1 MPISKSYR
9 IARQL
14 PVKLAMAVAIA
25 TVAGFA
31 ASVADA
37 HHSYAAQYD
46 SGKPV
51 NLTGVVTSVEWT
63 NPHVYIYVDTTDAKT
78 KKVTNWGFEMGP
90 PHMLQKAGWKRNSLK
105 IGETVVVD
113 GWLARDGTN
122 HGNARR
128 VTRKSTGEVL
138 GAASS
143 NAQTLAGNANAKPPA
158 AGSAP
163 AVPATPA
170 APAR

>member
-1 MPISKSYR
+1 MPVSKSKR
-9 IARQL
+9 FAHLAVLALGLATLFGLGAGIAE
-14 PVKLAMAVAIA
+14 
-25 TVAGFA
+25 
-31 ASVADA
+31 A
-37 HHSYAAQYD
+37 HHSFAAQYD
-46 SGKPV
+46 SSKPV

-63 NPHVYIYVDTTDAKT
+63 NPHVYIYVDTTDPKT

-105 IGETVVVD
+105 IGEVVVVE

-143 NAQTLAGNANAKPPA
+143 NAQTLAGNQGTKPPA
-158 AGSAP
+158 AGA
-163 AVPATPA
+163 PA
-170 APAR
+170 APAANAR

>member
-1 MPISKSYR
+1 MPVSNSNR
-9 IARQL
+9 IARHL
-14 PVKLAMAVAIA
+14 VLALAIA
-25 TVAGFA
+25 TVATVGDR
-31 ASVADA
+31 VAEA
-37 HHSYAAQYD
+37 HHSFAAQYD
-46 SGKPV
+46 SAKPV

-105 IGETVVVD
+105 IGEVVVVD

-128 VTRKSTGEVL
+128 VTRKATGEVL

-158 AGSAP
+158 AGAAP
-163 AVPATPA
+163 AAPA

>member
-1 MPISKSYR
+1 MSVSKSYR
-9 IARQL
+9 FARQ
-14 PVKLAMAVAIA
+14 VVLALAIA
-25 TVAGFA
+25 TIAGIGARVAE
-31 ASVADA
+31 A
-37 HHSYAAQYD
+37 HHSFAAQYD
-46 SGKPV
+46 SSKPV

-63 NPHVYIYVDTTDAKT
+63 NPHVYIYVDTTDPKT

-105 IGETVVVD
+105 IGEVVMIE

-143 NAQTLAGNANAKPPA
+143 NAQTLAGNANAKPPV
-158 AGSAP
+158 AG
-163 AVPATPA
+163 ATPA